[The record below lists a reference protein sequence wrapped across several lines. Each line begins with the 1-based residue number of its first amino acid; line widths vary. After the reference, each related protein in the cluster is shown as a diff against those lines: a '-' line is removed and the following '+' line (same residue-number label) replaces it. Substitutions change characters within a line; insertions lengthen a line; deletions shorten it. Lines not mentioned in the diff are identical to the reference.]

1 MACVSELFKSDIL
14 CLKKTDKYFDME
26 ALYWKNNVKQEQMN
40 INYSEIE
47 KKTRQKIRKK
57 NLHMNWICICI
68 SG

>member
-1 MACVSELFKSDIL
+1 MVCVSELFKSDIL

-57 NLHMNWICICI
+57 NLHMN
-68 SG
+68 

>member
-1 MACVSELFKSDIL
+1 MCVSELFNSDIL

-57 NLHMNWICICI
+57 NLHMN
-68 SG
+68 

>member
-1 MACVSELFKSDIL
+1 
-14 CLKKTDKYFDME
+14 ME

-57 NLHMNWICICI
+57 NLHMN
-68 SG
+68 